1 MSGCTRY
8 VQAVE
13 MSPPAADTG
22 VQSCVECLESGE
34 AMHVRNAIIVLTEVL
49 PVFPLKEVS
58 HNSGPA
64 ILNAVRQLLEKEAR
78 PDLFNMAQS

>member
-1 MSGCTRY
+1 MAECSRY
-8 VQAVE
+8 ATSFLPQ
-13 MSPPAADTG
+13 TTTKTNI
-22 VQSCVECLESGE
+22 QSCVECLLSGE
-34 AMHVRNAIIVLTEVL
+34 AMHIRNAIIVLTEVL

-64 ILNAVRQLLEKEAR
+64 IINAVRELLEKETR